1 MVSFFSSGITTKVSC
16 QRIQLLSF
24 QCFECVRTR
33 AHVDE
38 RVVDK
43 HKFVEVEL
51 VGEPLPFGL
60 VEDPLVVVVSK
71 DNKMD
76 RVLPFLNTDHISD
89 MQ

>member
-1 MVSFFSSGITTKVSC
+1 MVSFFSSAITTKVNC
-16 QRIQLLSF
+16 QGIQLLSF
-24 QCFECVRTR
+24 LRFECVRTR
-33 AHVDE
+33 AHIDE

-71 DNKMD
+71 RQKDGQCY
-76 RVLPFLNTDHISD
+76 HI
-89 MQ
+89 